1 MKILFYG
8 TRDYDQIFFDRLK
21 PEYPD
26 IEFTFL
32 ESNLYKETASL
43 TAGYDGICAF
53 VNADLGAEV
62 IEELRHQG
70 IRRTFMPHS
79 AVLFRSTL
87 LYPAQRINI
96 SRIP

>member
-43 TAGYDGICAF
+43 
-53 VNADLGAEV
+53 
-62 IEELRHQG
+62 
-70 IRRTFMPHS
+70 
-79 AVLFRSTL
+79 L
-87 LYPAQRINI
+87 L
-96 SRIP
+96 

>member
-32 ESNLYKETASL
+32 ESNLYKVHLWPQDTMESVRL
-43 TAGYDGICAF
+43 
-53 VNADLGAEV
+53 
-62 IEELRHQG
+62 
-70 IRRTFMPHS
+70 
-79 AVLFRSTL
+79 
-87 LYPAQRINI
+87 
-96 SRIP
+96 

>member
-43 TAGYDGICAF
+43 TAGYRWNLC
-53 VNADLGAEV
+53 VCKC
-62 IEELRHQG
+62 
-70 IRRTFMPHS
+70 
-79 AVLFRSTL
+79 RS
-87 LYPAQRINI
+87 R
-96 SRIP
+96 SRSH

>member
-32 ESNLYKETASL
+32 WPQDTMESVRL
-43 TAGYDGICAF
+43 
-53 VNADLGAEV
+53 
-62 IEELRHQG
+62 
-70 IRRTFMPHS
+70 
-79 AVLFRSTL
+79 
-87 LYPAQRINI
+87 
-96 SRIP
+96 

>member
-32 ESNLYKETASL
+32 ESNLYKETAPL
-43 TAGYDGICAF
+43 AAGTMES
-53 VNADLGAEV
+53 VRL
-62 IEELRHQG
+62 
-70 IRRTFMPHS
+70 
-79 AVLFRSTL
+79 
-87 LYPAQRINI
+87 
-96 SRIP
+96 